1 MKHPKLVVVG
11 NEPVLCQQ
19 IVTASGI
26 DLFLL
31 LFFSWMG
38 MND

>member
-11 NEPVLCQQ
+11 NEPVPCQQ

-26 DLFLL
+26 DFFFYYYFFLG
-31 LFFSWMG
+31 WE
-38 MND
+38 